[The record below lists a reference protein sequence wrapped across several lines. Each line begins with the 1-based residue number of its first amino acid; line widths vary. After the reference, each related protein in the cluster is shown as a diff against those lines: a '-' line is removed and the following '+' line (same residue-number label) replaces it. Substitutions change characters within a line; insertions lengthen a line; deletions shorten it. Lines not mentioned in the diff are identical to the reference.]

1 MYLGEDGPVAT
12 VHSELMDPVRILLV
26 DDHLMVTE
34 ALASRLS
41 AAMDLW
47 VAGRCTTADPN
58 LLDIVRGLRPDVI
71 TIEVEPLGPAAGQV
85 LQGLVAARP
94 EAKVVVLSAD
104 HNIGHAVEAA
114 RAGVA
119 AWVAKEQGAAEL
131 ETVVRGVCQGYSW
144 FPPDMLGAIL
154 RELRADVSRARE
166 HDDLLDVLEP
176 PGARRAAVHDGRQT
190 GPANRPGSAHIH
202 RYGAHA
208 HPEHLRQA
216 GRAQPPGGR
225 PGRPRGRPAPPGR
238 AGGMTGGRP
247 LRVATV
253 ITRLEG
259 GAGQHALRGA
269 RAMDPAAFTMT
280 IITGSG
286 GELAGRGRGGRP
298 GGHRRAVAARAD
310 RARSDLRALTRLST
324 LLRRRQFDV
333 VHTHCAKAGAVG
345 RLAARRARVPRLVHT
360 YHGFPFHEF
369 QATRPPPRLHF
380 CSNASWAGSPTSRC
394 ASAPGWRSRRSAA
407 S

>member
-1 MYLGEDGPVAT
+1 
-12 VHSELMDPVRILLV
+12 
-26 DDHLMVTE
+26 
-34 ALASRLS
+34 
-41 AAMDLW
+41 MDLW
-47 VAGRCTTADPN
+47 VAGDAPPPTRTCSTSCA
-58 LLDIVRGLRPDVI
+58 GCGPDVI

-166 HDDLLDVLEP
+166 HDDLLDVLSPRERDVLLSMMD
-176 PGARRAAVHDGRQT
+176 GKRGRQIAQDLLISTDTVRTHTRNIFAKLDVHSRLEAVRVARAAGLHRPEELAAMTDV
-190 GPANRPGSAHIH
+190 PARSW
-202 RYGAHA
+202 
-208 HPEHLRQA
+208 
-216 GRAQPPGGR
+216 
-225 PGRPRGRPAPPGR
+225 
-238 AGGMTGGRP
+238 P

-253 ITRLEG
+253 ITRLDG

-269 RAMDPAAFTMT
+269 RVLDPAEFTMT

-286 GELAGRGRGGRP
+286 GQLLWPRP
-298 GGHRRAVAARAD
+298 
-310 RARSDLRALTRLST
+310 
-324 LLRRRQFDV
+324 
-333 VHTHCAKAGAVG
+333 
-345 RLAARRARVPRLVHT
+345 
-360 YHGFPFHEF
+360 
-369 QATRPPPRLHF
+369 
-380 CSNASWAGSPTSRC
+380 
-394 ASAPGWRSRRSAA
+394 
-407 S
+407 